1 MHSFTEFDT
10 RDLTSHLP
18 HIQVDKYYRTF
29 QNGNNKYGILS
40 HFAFPLIKNAPNG
53 KDLLTYRLSNKNV
66 KKIWYNSD
74 DKKGYPQFICEFGSY
89 KMHRIVAILS
99 GAPKNST
106 YTETDFLDRLTVE
119 HLNGNND
126 DWNYYNLA
134 LCWLNDN
141 IDFYNNK
148 LRIEME
154 SNINRNNQ
162 D

>member
-1 MHSFTEFDT
+1 
-10 RDLTSHLP
+10 
-18 HIQVDKYYRTF
+18 
-29 QNGNNKYGILS
+29 
-40 HFAFPLIKNAPNG
+40 
-53 KDLLTYRLSNKNV
+53 
-66 KKIWYNSD
+66 
-74 DKKGYPQFICEFGSY
+74 
-89 KMHRIVAILS
+89 MHRIVAILS

-119 HLNGNND
+119 HLNGKND